1 MFSSITQLLEEL
13 KGVGLGKHSKV
24 LLYINKKEIKKNVPV
39 HTSSISSIII

>member
-13 KGVGLGKHSKV
+13 KGVGKHSKV